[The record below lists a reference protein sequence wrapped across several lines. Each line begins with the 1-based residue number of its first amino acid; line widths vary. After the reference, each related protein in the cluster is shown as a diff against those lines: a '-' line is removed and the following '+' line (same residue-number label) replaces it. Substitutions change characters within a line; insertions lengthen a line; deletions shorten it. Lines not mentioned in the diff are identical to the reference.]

1 MKVLYISGPSFLDMD
16 LSFVRALGEVSECY
30 YLLDL
35 YPKLYK
41 ATALNL
47 EEAPT
52 KADILSMRDFPGMDS
67 LLPMLNVERSFVI
80 NRISNNP
87 LAHSNLAMQYKLF
100 RFIQKLDP
108 DVIHFNN
115 QIYFTHFYLFAW
127 ARRVLISI
135 HDPFPHSGEESD
147 TKRMSARVYKFLN
160 SLIIKHHLL
169 YNDIMVTAYAK
180 DRGIRDD
187 RVLTSSL
194 GPYDYLRTLNHRA
207 PSLYCDFLIFGRIQ
221 KYKGIDLLLE
231 AFVLVLHEFPDA
243 TLTVAGSGDF
253 WFDVN
258 DYGIPERNLRI
269 INRFIPGGELAQ
281 LLAGSR
287 VVVCPYRD
295 ATQSGVVMSAYAF
308 HRPVIVTNV
317 GALSKVVEE
326 GKTGFVVEPNNA
338 AALAEAMKRTLGG
351 DEALVDAPAYI
362 EMDYHQGPKSWGS
375 IARTILEAYKQVSGS
390 DR

>member
-16 LSFVRALGEVSECY
+16 LSFVGALGKKAECY
-30 YLLDL
+30 YLMDL
-35 YPKLYK
+35 YPKLHK

-47 EEAPT
+47 DDAPAN
-52 KADILSMRDFPGMDS
+52 ADVLPMRDFPGMEAFS
-67 LLPMLNVERSFVI
+67 TLLDLERCFVI
-80 NRISNNP
+80 NRTSNNP
-87 LAHSNLAMQYKLF
+87 LAYSNLALQYKLF
-100 RFIQKLDP
+100 SFIKKLDP

-135 HDPFPHSGEESD
+135 HDPFPHSGEEAD
-147 TKRMSARVYKFLN
+147 ARRVSTRLYQCLGKW
-160 SLIIKHHLL
+160 LIKYHLL
-169 YNDIMVTAYAK
+169 YNDIMVSNYAK
-180 DRGIRDD
+180 DRGLRED

-338 AALAEAMKRTLGG
+338 AALAEAMKRTLRN
-351 DEALVDAPAYI
+351 DDPLREALAYVD
-362 EMDYHQGPKSWGS
+362 EVYHKGEKSWEA
-375 IARTILEAYKQVSGS
+375 ITRRILETYKKVSAS
-390 DR
+390 DH